1 MTLSEMSSR
10 PAAPPIV
17 AEERLRRVRDQI
29 PPRLWLAASV
39 SFWEK
44 AAFWGLTAPWQ
55 NYMQHPPRSDSK
67 ETPGALGLGQVK
79 ATRIYCGFYIFYYM
93 APMLFAI
100 VSDYKLGRYT
110 TLLVCLLLFNVGCAV
125 LTVSSIPSAVER
137 GWGLPGLL
145 ISMFC
150 VALGGGGFES
160 NMAAFLVDQYP
171 ETEARI
177 KQLDSGERVVTDRT
191 LTIEYIYNLN
201 YW

>member
-1 MTLSEMSSR
+1 MTPSTVSSR
-10 PAAPPIV
+10 SAPAATVI
-17 AEERLRRVRDQI
+17 EERLRRVRDQI
-29 PPRLWLAASV
+29 PLRLWIAVSI

-55 NYMQHPPRSDSK
+55 NYMQHPPRSTPE

-79 ATRIYCGFYIFYYM
+79 ATRIYCGFYIFYYI
-93 APMLFAI
+93 APMLFA
-100 VSDYKLGRYT
+100 VLSDSKLGRYT
-110 TLLVCLLLFNVGCAV
+110 TLVVCLILFNVGCAA
-125 LTVSSIPSAVER
+125 LTVSSLPSNLDK
-137 GWGLPGLL
+137 GWGLPGL
-145 ISMFC
+145 IIAMVC

-177 KQLDSGERVVTDRT
+177 KQLESGERVITDRT
-191 LTIEYIYNLN
+191 LTVEYIYNLN